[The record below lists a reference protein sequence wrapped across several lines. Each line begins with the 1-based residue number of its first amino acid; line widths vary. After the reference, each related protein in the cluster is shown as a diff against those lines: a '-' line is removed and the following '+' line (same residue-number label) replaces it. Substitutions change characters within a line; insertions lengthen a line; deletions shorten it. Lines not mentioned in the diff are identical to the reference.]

1 MKQVNPY
8 CSEWRVAVGEK
19 LPSNIGD
26 IVQRV
31 LSQHSPI
38 EIEVKVGKKLYLT
51 TFYHFTEDKCVNIYG
66 FEKSDQKELE
76 EKVQE
81 SKSKEVEN
89 LELSEVV
96 DVQAIQ
102 SLMDDFYKL
111 AHIPMSLDDIKGNV
125 LVGVGWQDICTK
137 FHRSSSR
144 YL

>member
-1 MKQVNPY
+1 MRK
-8 CSEWRVAVGEK
+8 
-19 LPSNIGD
+19 
-26 IVQRV
+26 
-31 LSQHSPI
+31 
-38 EIEVKVGKKLYLT
+38 KVYLV
-51 TFYHFTEDKCVNIYG
+51 TFYHFTRRKCVNIYG

-81 SKSKEVEN
+81 SKAKEVEN
-89 LELSEVV
+89 LGLSEVV

-137 FHRSSSR
+137 FQEFIPIPVSIAQKAAQCCLR
-144 YL
+144 YSLRRV